1 MRGWWRRIAL
11 ASILAGAVTVASSPA
26 KAEFG
31 GYITGGVGAFDFL
44 HDYTAA
50 GGRLEFRFAQSLFFW
65 HPLVGVMFT
74 NRGSVYTYGGFRL
87 ELPVG
92 KHLLILPMATV
103 GDYEKGSG
111 KDLGSHIEFKTG
123 VEFDYVMDNG
133 IKFGPAFDHISNA
146 GIDKTNP
153 GEENLMLMVTVPF
166 GLIAGH

>member
-31 GYITGGVGAFDFL
+31 GYITGGVGAFDVL

-50 GGRLEFRFAQSLFFW
+50 EGRLEFRFAQSLFFW

-123 VEFDYVMDNG
+123 AEIDLVFANG
-133 IKFGPAFDHISNA
+133 IRVGPVFDHVSNA
-146 GIDKTNP
+146 GIGKRNP
-153 GEENLMLMVTVPF
+153 GEENLLLMISVPL
-166 GLIAGH
+166 GAISLP